1 MCVAGLVCVC
11 VFLRARPYVVR
22 RMCVHVEQ
30 QLRACV
36 SMAVAAA
43 VGVFCVC
50 GFFFSFWVRVL
61 SVCCVSAVSHGNAWL
76 PIQAGADPAVPS

>member
-1 MCVAGLVCVC
+1 MSKLSNMCSRVRVC

-43 VGVFCVC
+43 VGVCVWVFFFFWGGVFGCVC
-50 GFFFSFWVRVL
+50 CQFA
-61 SVCCVSAVSHGNAWL
+61 VC
-76 PIQAGADPAVPS
+76 QQ